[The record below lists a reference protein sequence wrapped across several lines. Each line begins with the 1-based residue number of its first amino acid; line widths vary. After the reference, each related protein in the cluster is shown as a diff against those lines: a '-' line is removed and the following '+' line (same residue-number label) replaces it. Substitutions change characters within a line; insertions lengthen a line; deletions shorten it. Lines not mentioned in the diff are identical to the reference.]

1 MNKKYDKK
9 NNNKKNNN
17 KKNNN
22 KKKYDKK
29 IYFKDINIH
38 NLKPNIINYLKKK
51 NDYTIKYNN
60 YLLSNN
66 GIYIFKN
73 NILKKYHFISNI
85 LNETNQLIEMN
96 QYYKFKNDSFNIPYD
111 HEHIKIKEISFNI
124 NDYFLIFE
132 IINGEINDFY
142 IKINNS
148 LNISDILMIKEISY
162 IKNLLI

>member
-1 MNKKYDKK
+1 MNK
-9 NNNKKNNN
+9 
-17 KKNNN
+17 N
-22 KKKYDKK
+22 KKKYNHKNFDKK

-38 NLKPNIINYLKKK
+38 NLKTNIINHLKKK
-51 NDYTIKYNN
+51 YNYTTRYKN
-60 YLLSNN
+60 YLLSNT
-66 GIYIFKN
+66 GIYMFKN

-85 LNETNQLIEMN
+85 LNETNQLIEIN
-96 QYYKFKNDSFNIPYD
+96 QYYKFKGDSFNIPYD

-132 IINGEINDFY
+132 IIDDQINDFY

-148 LNISDILMIKEISY
+148 LTILDILMIKEISY